1 MCPRGL
7 GIRISE
13 AKNRCV
19 DPMLYKIDVNQ
30 FENLAILEFE
40 RLFNK
45 LCNITG
51 FIIQY
56 TGFRSVS
63 ELLTQSFVPRL
74 IRLTNHES
82 RFLSLSIIK

>member
-51 FIIQY
+51 LIIQ
-56 TGFRSVS
+56 
-63 ELLTQSFVPRL
+63 
-74 IRLTNHES
+74 
-82 RFLSLSIIK
+82 